1 MQNHRTTEC
10 LVLEEASPSDSTTLL
25 SQDPVEQ
32 FAHEHVWLCFKYL
45 YRCLWLHNVS
55 GNPVPLYDHPQW
67 KQCFVVSQN
76 LIFKIVLIAS
86 CLVSGLCWEEFGS
99 LFFITSHQVL
109 IHIDGISL
117 SLLSFR
123 LNSPISP
130 SIFSHEKCYCPLSSS
145 WPLCWTRS
153 NKSIFFLYQGGK
165 NLWKGSVVSLKQD
178 VDWSPFYRKKKFKK
192 GVSWSSTNEYIYWLF
207 IMPAVRWIRR
217 KAEISSYPYFQ
228 SFTSS

>member
-10 LVLEEASPSDSTTLL
+10 LVFEEASSSDSTTLL
-25 SQDPVEQ
+25 CQDLVEQ
-32 FAHEHVWLCFKYL
+32 LVNEHFWLCFEYL

-67 KQCFVVSQN
+67 KQYFVVSQN

-86 CLVSGLCWEEFGS
+86 CLVSGLCWEEFGF
-99 LFFITSHQVL
+99 LFFIASHQVL

-145 WPLCWTRS
+145 WPCAGLAPVSPYLSCTGEARIYGRDQWSHSSRMWTGDH
-153 NKSIFFLYQGGK
+153 FTE
-165 NLWKGSVVSLKQD
+165 
-178 VDWSPFYRKKKFKK
+178 KKIFKK

-217 KAEISSYPYFQ
+217 KAEISSYPYF
-228 SFTSS
+228 